1 MTARGKR
8 VLCRVTVAIMA
19 TLLAACDGGPSEA
32 EYMAACLKEGE
43 MTANKALRR
52 EMSVN
57 SEAQC
62 KCAAAEVTSSLSA
75 DARRSMILNMQ
86 GKRQESKAIISKMS
100 EAEKMA
106 SMNAGLDMV
115 KKCGGP

>member
-1 MTARGKR
+1 MTAKGKHM
-8 VLCRVTVAIMA
+8 LCRITVAIMA

-32 EYMAACLKEGE
+32 EYVTACLKEGE
-43 MTANKALRR
+43 MGANKALRK
-52 EMSVN
+52 EVGN
-57 SEAQC
+57 SEALC
-62 KCAAAEVTSSLSA
+62 KCAAAEVSSSLSA

-86 GKRQESKAIISKMS
+86 GKRQELKAIISKMN

-106 SMNAGLDMV
+106 SMNAGLSML

>member
-1 MTARGKR
+1 MTAKGKHM
-8 VLCRVTVAIMA
+8 LCRVAVAIVT

-32 EYMAACLKEGE
+32 EYVAACLKEGE
-43 MTANKALRR
+43 MGANKALRK
-52 EMSVN
+52 EVGVKY
-57 SEAQC
+57 EAMC
-62 KCAAAEVTSSLSA
+62 KCAAAEVSSSLSA
-75 DARRSMILNMQ
+75 DARRSMVLNMQ
-86 GKRQESKAIISKMS
+86 GKKQESKAIISKMS

>member
-1 MTARGKR
+1 MTARGKH
-8 VLCRVTVAIMA
+8 VLCRVTVAIVT

-32 EYMAACLKEGE
+32 EYLTACLKEGE
-43 MTANKALRR
+43 TGAGKAVRR
-52 EMSVN
+52 EVGVN

-62 KCAAAEVTSSLSA
+62 KCAATEVSSSLSA

-86 GKRQESKAIISKMS
+86 GKRQESKAIISKMN

-106 SMNAGLDMV
+106 SMNAGLEMI

>member
-32 EYMAACLKEGE
+32 EYLAACLKEGE
-43 MTANKALRR
+43 TGAGKALRK
-52 EMSVN
+52 EMGVN
-57 SEAQC
+57 NEAMC
-62 KCAAAEVTSSLSA
+62 KCAAAEVRSSLSA

-86 GKRQESKAIISKMS
+86 GKRQESKAIISKMN

-106 SMNAGLDMV
+106 SMNAGLEML

>member
-1 MTARGKR
+1 MTAKGKR
-8 VLCRVTVAIMA
+8 MLCRMTVAIMA

-32 EYMAACLKEGE
+32 EYVAACLKEGE
-43 MTANKALRR
+43 MGANKALRR
-52 EMSVN
+52 EMGVN